1 MSLNYEV
8 ATADDIELIY
18 EFNKHLIDSYED
30 VQSIPYDKV
39 LNWVHN
45 KIETNINEYQ
55 RIIYNGELAGY
66 YRFYQDGDR
75 MELDDLY
82 VFPDY
87 RNQQIGSRVVDK
99 CLSETDL
106 PVYLYVFI
114 KNSKAVALY
123 ERLGF
128 RVVETIKDTRYIMQ
142 CDR

>member
-45 KIETNINEYQ
+45 KIETKINEYQ
-55 RIIYNGELAGY
+55 RIIYNGELVGY

-87 RNQQIGSRVVDK
+87 RNQQIGTRVVDK
-99 CLSETDL
+99 CLSETEL

-128 RVVETIKDTRYIMQ
+128 RVIETIKDTRYIMQ
-142 CDR
+142 CDH